1 MKEMAVLLNPSSGG
15 GKSLQKKNKIEEYF
29 KNNNIKYDLFISKS
43 EHHLRE
49 LAQETIAKYPT
60 IIGVGGDTTFNIIV
74 KEILDRGGRNT
85 FGTIGT
91 GSTNDFVRGLGIQK
105 TRTACE
111 TIKRG
116 KVKKIDTGLL
126 RLHGISEPY
135 YFLSALSLG
144 LGVTVPQYVNYFN
157 INHKTILKTRLL
169 GQTIPGILGIYDS
182 FSKKKLPIK
191 LSIEYNHMRKKHSV
205 SLLAFLN
212 TPYVAN
218 GLNLTP
224 EASPFDGKIDGC
236 ILKTPSFFSSFL
248 IGLMSYKGKHIKRKE
263 VELIRTESIKVRP
276 EHPIDIQI
284 DGIILSDI
292 KEFEVSV
299 APQALNILL

>member
-1 MKEMAVLLNPSSGG
+1 MKETAILLNPSSGSG
-15 GKSLQKKNKIEEYF
+15 RSLQKKSKIEKYF
-29 KNNNIKYDLFISKS
+29 KNNNFKYDLFISKS
-43 EHHLRE
+43 ESHLRE
-49 LAQETIAKYPT
+49 LAQETAKKYPI

-74 KEILDRGGRNT
+74 KEILGHGERNT
-85 FGTIGT
+85 FGMIGT
-91 GSTNDFVRGLGIQK
+91 GSTNDFVRGLGILK
-105 TRTACE
+105 SESACE
-111 TIKRG
+111 AIKRG
-116 KVKKIDTGLL
+116 KVKKIDVGQLKSP
-126 RLHGISEPY
+126 GISEPY
-135 YFLSALSLG
+135 YFLAALSLG
-144 LGVTVPQYVNYFN
+144 LGATVPQYINCYN

-169 GQTIPGILGIYDS
+169 RQTIPGVLGVYDS

-191 LSIEYNHMRKKHSV
+191 LSIEYNQIKKEHNV

-224 EASPFDGKIDGC
+224 EASPFDGKVDGF
-236 ILKTPSFFSSFL
+236 ILKTSSFFSSFL

-284 DGIILSDI
+284 DGIIISDI
-292 KEFEVSV
+292 KEFEVSIV
-299 APQALNILL
+299 PKALNIFL